1 MQVRKEKSQKVMKND
16 YKEKNE
22 EYKDYEKISISRT
35 CKHRNRLR

>member
-16 YKEKNE
+16 
-22 EYKDYEKISISRT
+22 YKDYEKISISRT